1 MGVGMNELHEEL
13 HGDFYSEFLPL
24 TVAQLRA
31 EEERLYQEEETIVV
45 AEFNDDGLLEA
56 VETEEVQAAPQ
67 PGSRG
72 MGEKWFR
79 LQKYKADLE
88 ECVSEFMDTAETRF
102 SFNPATEAHF
112 SIAFKS
118 ACAYYFCVRSSSAT
132 GAFKIRETRGAK
144 RNFLPSRSDFAI
156 DVELAA
162 KRALKNNPELM
173 KLWQAF
179 FVDGLGFHVDHI
191 PTKFWNRLVK
201 QVGEEF
207 LRSRMYP
214 LGNYFCLSVV
224 HPPKEKT
231 SLVEA
236 LLSRKQK
243 SGPHAM
249 SI

>member
-1 MGVGMNELHEEL
+1 MSERYEEEL
-13 HGDFYSEFLPL
+13 HGDFYSEAYPL
-24 TVAQLRA
+24 TVQQLRA
-31 EEERLYQEEETIVV
+31 AEQRDDVDQELEVV

-56 VETEEVQAAPQ
+56 EETEEVEPAPQ

-102 SFNPATEAHF
+102 SFNPATEANF
-112 SIAFKS
+112 SIAFK
-118 ACAYYFCVRSSSAT
+118 AVCTYYFSVRSASAT
-132 GAFKIRETRGAK
+132 GAFRIRETRGAK
-144 RNFLPSRSDFAI
+144 RNFLPSRSDFAV

-162 KRALKNNPELM
+162 KRVLKNDPELL

-179 FVDGLGFHVDHI
+179 FLDGLGFHVDHI
-191 PTKFWNRLVK
+191 PTKFWNRLVN

-224 HPPKEKT
+224 HPPK
-231 SLVEA
+231 
-236 LLSRKQK
+236 
-243 SGPHAM
+243 
-249 SI
+249 